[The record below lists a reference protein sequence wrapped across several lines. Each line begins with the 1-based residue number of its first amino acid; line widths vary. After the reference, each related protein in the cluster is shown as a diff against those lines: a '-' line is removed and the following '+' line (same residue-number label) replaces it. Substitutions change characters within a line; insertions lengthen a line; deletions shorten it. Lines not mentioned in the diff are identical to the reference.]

1 MTLRVDRRNG
11 VPLYVQLRDQMA
23 DLIKSG
29 LWRRGFKLPPERH
42 LAEVL
47 GVSRNT
53 VSLAYKG
60 LADRGLVTSQQGRG
74 TFVRGNPDAA
84 PGGEN
89 GEDPEDRLKKLVDD
103 LLDDVTE
110 LGLDLVAVERIF
122 QRRLD
127 ARRSLLAGIDVAFV
141 ECNSEQLDF
150 FTRSLELGAGVRV
163 LPVMIDDLESDAAG
177 VRDRLAEMDL
187 VVTTFFHLDQ
197 VRDILGE
204 EVEVLGIALDP
215 EVETMVRLAQLP
227 GDRPVALVCLSEV
240 FAHRVQKSLEQS
252 GLAHLDTRIE
262 LSRDAEA
269 LKSALADVD
278 AAIVSPGRRRDVQ
291 ILSGD
296 EIPII
301 EFIYK
306 PDAGSVNVLQR
317 KLLERHRDRGGD
329 SIVVT

>member
-1 MTLRVDRRNG
+1 MTLRIDRQNG

-23 DLIKSG
+23 ELIDSG

-60 LADRGLVTSQQGRG
+60 LADRGLVVSQQGRG
-74 TFVRGNPDAA
+74 TFVQRSGL
-84 PGGEN
+84 GGT
-89 GEDPEDRLKKLVDD
+89 GADSEDPERHLNVLIDRL
-103 LLDDVTE
+103 LDEVTE
-110 LGLDLVAVERIF
+110 QGFDLVAVERIF
-122 QRRLD
+122 RRRVE

-163 LPVMIDDLESDAAG
+163 LPILIDDLLSEDSDLAQ
-177 VRDRLAEMDL
+177 RLREMDL
-187 VVTTFFHLDQ
+187 VVTTFFHLDEVQ
-197 VRDILGE
+197 EVLGGD
-204 EVEVLGIALDP
+204 VEVLGIALDP
-215 EVETMVRLAQLP
+215 EMETMVRLAQVP
-227 GDRPVALVCLSEV
+227 ADRPVALVCLSRV
-240 FAHRVQKSLEQS
+240 FAERVRKSLEQS

-262 LSRDAEA
+262 LSRDPEVLGKA
-269 LKSALADVD
+269 LMGVG
-278 AAIVSPGRRRDVQ
+278 AAIVSPGRRKDVER
-291 ILSGD
+291 LCSGD
-296 EIPII
+296 LPII

-317 KLLERHRDRGGD
+317 KLIERHRNRGGD
-329 SIVVT
+329 SVGVE